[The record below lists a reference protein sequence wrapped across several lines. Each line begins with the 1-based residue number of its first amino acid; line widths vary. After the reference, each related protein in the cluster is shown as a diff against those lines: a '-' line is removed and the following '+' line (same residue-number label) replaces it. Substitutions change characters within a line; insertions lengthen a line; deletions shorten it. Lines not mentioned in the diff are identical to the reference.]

1 MTLKSTMNIEH
12 YNQHSHNMTRFLRAE
27 LGCDEPLCVLAVTAA
42 PGSVILTVVATDR
55 ASDSKVHA
63 AANAMATT
71 VDLKALSG
79 RLTIDLSKAPV
90 VQSVRN
96 VQVKHWIV
104 PSPPLQEK
112 ENAVS
117 AETDQEDSVG
127 IIAGAAGGGG
137 ALLVLALV
145 GAALLKRKK
154 AAALRASTAGP
165 VVATPVAIHV
175 DVMSDVQRGRTKAEA
190 DAAAKKKAPATKGPT
205 ATGDATTYSVELTKT
220 PMGFGLRL
228 TDDIVTEVKPDSQAA
243 RGGRIKVGYRRLAL
257 TLTLTLTLT
266 MTLTLT
272 P

>member
-1 MTLKSTMNIEH
+1 MTLKATMTIEQ
-12 YNQHSHNMTRFLRAE
+12 YNELSPEPLMAALRAE
-27 LGCDEPLCVLAVTAA
+27 LGCHEPLCVLAVTAA

-71 VDLKALSG
+71 IDLEALSA

-154 AAALRASTAGP
+154 AAALRASVALTAISL
-165 VVATPVAIHV
+165 TP
-175 DVMSDVQRGRTKAEA
+175 TKEK
-190 DAAAKKKAPATKGPT
+190 DLESGSPATKGPT
-205 ATGDATTYSVELTKT
+205 AAGKTTTYSVELAKT
-220 PMGFGLRL
+220 PLGLGLSL
-228 TDDIVTEVKPDSQAA
+228 TDDVVTEIKPDSQAA
-243 RGGRIKVGYRRLAL
+243 RGGRIKVGYRG
-257 TLTLTLTLT
+257 
-266 MTLTLT
+266 
-272 P
+272 

>member
-1 MTLKSTMNIEH
+1 MTLNATMAIEQ
-12 YNQHSHNMTRFLRAE
+12 YNELSPEPLMAALRTE

-55 ASDSKVHA
+55 ASDSQVHA
-63 AANAMATT
+63 AAT
-71 VDLKALSG
+71 VMGSIDVDTLSA
-79 RLTIDLSKAPV
+79 RLNIDLSEAPV
-90 VQSVRN
+90 VQPVRN
-96 VQVKHWIV
+96 VQVVHWIV
-104 PSPPLQEK
+104 ASPPPTPVLQEK
-112 ENAVS
+112 ENAIS
-117 AETDQEDSVG
+117 AENDQEGSVG

-137 ALLVLALV
+137 ALLLLALV

-220 PMGFGLRL
+220 PMGLGLRL
-228 TDDIVTEVKPDSQAA
+228 TDDVVTEVKPDSQAA
-243 RGGRIKVGYRRLAL
+243 RGGRIKVGYRGL
-257 TLTLTLTLT
+257 
-266 MTLTLT
+266 

>member
-1 MTLKSTMNIEH
+1 MVSASEVTVILESTMNIEH
-12 YNQHSHNMTRFLRAE
+12 YNQHSHTMNRELRAE

-71 VDLKALSG
+71 VDLAELSG
-79 RLTIDLSKAPV
+79 RLTIELSKAPV

-175 DVMSDVQRGRTKAEA
+175 DLESG
-190 DAAAKKKAPATKGPT
+190 APATKGPT
-205 ATGDATTYSVELTKT
+205 ATGETTTYSVELTKT
-220 PMGFGLRL
+220 PLGL
-228 TDDIVTEVKPDSQAA
+228 
-243 RGGRIKVGYRRLAL
+243 
-257 TLTLTLTLT
+257 
-266 MTLTLT
+266 
-272 P
+272 